1 MIIRFNP
8 KVYSFLYFNYL
19 FSQIKLSDFKIDYF
33 IYSLIIAPSFVKCLL
48 LLDQAHS
55 LASLF
60 FNCFQNYFNFH
71 ILAS

>member
-19 FSQIKLSDFKIDYF
+19 FYQIKLSNFKIDYF
-33 IYSLIIAPSFVKCLL
+33 IWSLIIAPSFVRCQL

-55 LASLF
+55 LATLF
-60 FNCFQNYFNFH
+60 FYCFQNYFNFH